1 LAPELGRESQ
11 QLTISQDLTMTA
23 TIQKEMSKDNAIKSQ
38 INVHTH
44 THTHIYLNSL
54 RETCTL
60 PSLREVKL

>member
-44 THTHIYLNSL
+44 THTYLS
-54 RETCTL
+54 E
-60 PSLREVKL
+60 